1 MKRNIGLV
9 LCTLTNIIISITL
22 CVLSNM
28 VVGKLWWKIFTV
40 ILTTVVVCEDL
51 KDLYKLINYNK

>member
-1 MKRNIGLV
+1 MKRNIGILIS
-9 LCTLTNIIISITL
+9 TLINIIISITL

-28 VVGKLWWKIFTV
+28 IVGKLWWKIFTV
-40 ILTTVVVCEDL
+40 ILTTGVVCEDL